1 MNGKQAVPWSFTIE
15 FDEQKAARNGYS
27 IDSLYDCVDKN
38 IRHLGIERLSL
49 GTWHVKN
56 LRDKVTAQ
64 CVALCGL
71 ARKTWVMQNIKSWT
85 VYENDAT
92 DGHDYLQVIR
102 TVSPELMRG

>member
-1 MNGKQAVPWSFTIE
+1 MDEKQAVPWSFTIE
-15 FDEQKAARNGYS
+15 FDEQKAAQNGYS

-71 ARKTWVMQNIKSWT
+71 LARHGLCRISRVGLYM
-85 VYENDAT
+85 
-92 DGHDYLQVIR
+92 R
-102 TVSPELMRG
+102 TMRQMGTTISK